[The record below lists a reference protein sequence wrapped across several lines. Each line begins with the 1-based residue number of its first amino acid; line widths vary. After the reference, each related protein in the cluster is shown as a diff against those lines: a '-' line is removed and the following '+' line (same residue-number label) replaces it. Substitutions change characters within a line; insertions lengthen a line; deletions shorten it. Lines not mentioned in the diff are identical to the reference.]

1 MQFATPNLR
10 HLRVFL
16 EVARHRSISKAAPK
30 VFLSQPAIT
39 QAIGKLES
47 LLDTELFE
55 RNSNGMFLSSA
66 GKVWNTR
73 VLRCIDYLDRGLRTV
88 LRGSPQ
94 QSRATALLSLL
105 TMTQLRALIAVT
117 ENHSFSVAS
126 RRLELSQSSL
136 HRACREL
143 EQLLGI
149 TLFEK
154 ARSSIIPTR
163 AAEQLSRAA
172 KLAFGEIGQGYYE
185 ILALQ
190 SREVGKIIIGS
201 MPLARTSILPDV
213 INRFTLSHP
222 DIGLDVVDAP
232 YNDLLFHLRNG
243 DLDLLIGALRFPPPA
258 DDIVQEEL
266 ISPPLAIVGRK
277 GHPLHKARSLELEQL
292 VGYSWVVPRKGIPT
306 RAFFDTLFT
315 DRGLPVPRRLV
326 ETSSQIL
333 IRSLLDGSD
342 RLTLISTHQVEQ
354 ELRQDIL
361 SVIPYDLSHTRRP
374 IGVTVRR
381 GWRPTPTQRHFLDL
395 LKDAAMR
402 FREADSDHLL
412 HILNT

>member
-1 MQFATPNLR
+1 MQFAIPNLR
-10 HLRVFL
+10 HLRVFR
-16 EVARHRSISKAAPK
+16 EVARHRSISKAAPH

-39 QAIGKLES
+39 QAIGKLEM

-55 RNSNGMFLSSA
+55 RHSNGMFMTPA

-73 VLRCIDYLDRGLRTV
+73 VLRCIDYLERGLRSA
-88 LRGSPQ
+88 LRGSPG
-94 QSRATALLSLL
+94 QSRVTSLL
-105 TMTQLRALIAVT
+105 PLLTTTQLRALIAVT

-126 RRLELSQSSL
+126 RQLELSQSSL
-136 HRACREL
+136 HRASREL
-143 EQLLGI
+143 EEQLGV

-154 ARSSIIPTR
+154 ARSSIMPTR

-172 KLAFGEIGQGYYE
+172 KLAFNEIEQGYYE
-185 ILALQ
+185 ISALQ

-213 INRFTLSHP
+213 INSFTLSHP

-243 DLDLLIGALRFPPPA
+243 DLDVLIGALRFPPPA

-277 GHPLHKARSLELEQL
+277 DHPLHQTDSLELEQL
-292 VGYSWVVPRKGIPT
+292 VDYGWVVPRKGTPT
-306 RAFFDTLFT
+306 RAFFDTLFA
-315 DRGLPVPRRLV
+315 DQGLPTPRRLV

-333 IRSLLDGSD
+333 IRSLLNGSD

-354 ELRQDIL
+354 ELRQNIL

-374 IGVTVRR
+374 IGITVRR
-381 GWRPTPTQRHFLDL
+381 DWHPTPTQKYFLDL
-395 LKDAAMR
+395 LKDAASQYR
-402 FREADSDHLL
+402 G
-412 HILNT
+412 T

>member
-1 MQFATPNLR
+1 MQRVIPNLR

-16 EVARHRSISKAAPK
+16 EVARQRSISKAAPL

-47 LLDTELFE
+47 LLETELFE
-55 RNSNGMFLSSA
+55 RHSNGMFLTTA
-66 GKVWNTR
+66 GRVWNTR
-73 VLRCIDYLDRGLRTV
+73 VLRCIDYLERGIRLA
-88 LRGSPQ
+88 LRGSAGQPG
-94 QSRATALLSLL
+94 ATTLLPLL
-105 TMTQLRALIAVT
+105 TTTQLRALIAVT

-126 RRLELSQSSL
+126 RQLELSQSSL
-136 HRACREL
+136 HRASREL
-143 EQLLGI
+143 EELLGI
-149 TLFEK
+149 VLFEK
-154 ARSSIIPTR
+154 ARSSILPTR
-163 AAEQLSRAA
+163 AAEQLARAA
-172 KLAFGEIGQGYYE
+172 KLAFGEIEQGYYE

-190 SREVGKIIIGS
+190 SREVGKITIGS

-213 INRFTLSHP
+213 INRFTLAHP

-277 GHPLHKARSLELEQL
+277 DHPLHQAKSLTLEQL
-292 VGYSWVVPRKGIPT
+292 VDYGWVVPRKGTPT
-306 RAFFDTLFT
+306 RTFFDTLFT
-315 DRGLPVPRRLV
+315 DEGLPTPLRLV

-333 IRSLLDGSD
+333 IRSLLSGSD

-354 ELRQDIL
+354 ELRQNVL

-374 IGVTVRR
+374 IGITVRR
-381 GWRPTPTQRHFLDL
+381 DWHPTPTQKHFLDL
-395 LKDAAMR
+395 LKAAASR
-402 FREADSDHLL
+402 YQAG
-412 HILNT
+412 